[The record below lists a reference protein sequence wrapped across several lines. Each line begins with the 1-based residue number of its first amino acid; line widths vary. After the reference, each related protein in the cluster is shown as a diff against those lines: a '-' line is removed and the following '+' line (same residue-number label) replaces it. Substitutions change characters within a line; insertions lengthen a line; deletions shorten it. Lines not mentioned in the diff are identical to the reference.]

1 MNLKKKKSLVCRIA
15 RIITKMETGKE
26 FQIYRNWKVDSD
38 RQLGIFQVVPV
49 QTIRAYEGSSF
60 RALLNINLGSRRR

>member
-1 MNLKKKKSLVCRIA
+1 
-15 RIITKMETGKE
+15 METGKE
-26 FQIYRNWKVDSD
+26 FQIYRDWKVDGD

-60 RALLNINLGSRRR
+60 RAQLNINFGSRRR

>member
-1 MNLKKKKSLVCRIA
+1 
-15 RIITKMETGKE
+15 METGKE